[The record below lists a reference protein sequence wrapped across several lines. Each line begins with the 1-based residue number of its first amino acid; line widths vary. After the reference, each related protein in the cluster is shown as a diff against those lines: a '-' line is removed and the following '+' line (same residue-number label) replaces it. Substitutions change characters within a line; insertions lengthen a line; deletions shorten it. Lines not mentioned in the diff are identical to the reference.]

1 MPNPPKPVELKALQG
16 NPGRRPI
23 HETEVVDVVFGAAV
37 APPGLGASGLSLWH
51 TVYEA
56 GELWVSSRTD
66 FHLVEQVCRQMDRV
80 AELRE
85 LWIAD
90 PADRSLNTTLL
101 ETEKAVQ
108 SGLSDIASGEDARL
122 LADRTR
128 LGLVS
133 ARAKSKLEEIMAMKR
148 PPSE

>member
-37 APPGLGASGLSLWH
+37 APEGLGPSGLSLWA

-85 LWIAD
+85 LWLAE

-108 SGLSDIASGEDARL
+108 SGLSL
-122 LADRTR
+122 LGFTPADRTR

-148 PPSE
+148 PPSG

>member
-23 HETEVVDVVFGAAV
+23 LENEVVAVDFGAAV
-37 APPGLGASGLSLWH
+37 VPVGLGAAGLSLWH

-66 FHLVEQVCRQMDRV
+66 VHLVEQVCRQMDRV

-85 LWIAD
+85 LWLAD

-108 SGLSDIASGEDARL
+108 SGLSL
-122 LADRTR
+122 LGFTPADRTR

-148 PPSE
+148 QPGE

>member
-23 HETEVVDVVFGAAV
+23 VENEVVAVDFGAAV
-37 APPGLGASGLSLWH
+37 APPDLGPSGSSLWA

-66 FHLVEQVCRQMDRV
+66 VHLVEQVCRQMDRV

-85 LWIAD
+85 LWLAD

-108 SGLSDIASGEDARL
+108 SGLSL
-122 LADRTR
+122 LGFTPADRTR

-148 PPSE
+148 QPGE

>member
-23 HETEVVDVVFGAAV
+23 LENEVVAVDFGAASV
-37 APPGLGASGLSLWH
+37 PEGLGPSGSSLWH

-66 FHLVEQVCRQMDRV
+66 VHLVEQVCRQMDRV
-80 AELRE
+80 AGLRE
-85 LWIAD
+85 LWLED
-90 PADRSLNTTLL
+90 PADRGVNTSLL

-108 SGLSDIASGEDARL
+108 SGLSL
-122 LADRTR
+122 LGFTPADRTR

-148 PPSE
+148 QPGE

>member
-23 HETEVVDVVFGAAV
+23 VETEVVDVPFGVAV
-37 APPGLGASGLSLWH
+37 APDGLGLAGLSLWQ

-66 FHLVEQVCRQMDRV
+66 SHLVEQVCRQMDRV

-85 LWIAD
+85 LWLVD

-108 SGLSDIASGEDARL
+108 SGLSL
-122 LADRTR
+122 LGFTPADRTR

>member
-16 NPGRRPI
+16 NPSRRPI
-23 HETEVVDVVFGAAV
+23 SENQVVPVAFGDAVV
-37 APPGLGASGLSLWH
+37 PDGLGAAGLSLWR

-66 FHLVEQVCRQMDRV
+66 SHLVEQVCRQMDRV
-80 AELRE
+80 AGLRE
-85 LWIAD
+85 LWLVD
-90 PADRSLNTTLL
+90 PSDRGVNTSLL

-108 SGLSDIASGEDARL
+108 SGLSL
-122 LADRTR
+122 LGFTPADRTR

-148 PPSE
+148 QPGE

>member
-37 APPGLGASGLSLWH
+37 APDGLGPSGLSLWH

-80 AELRE
+80 AGLRE
-85 LWIAD
+85 LWISD

-108 SGLSDIASGEDARL
+108 SGLSL
-122 LADRTR
+122 LGFTPADRTR

-148 PPSE
+148 PPE

>member
-23 HETEVVDVVFGAAV
+23 LENEVVSVDFGAAS
-37 APPGLGASGLSLWH
+37 APEGLGPSGLSLWA

-66 FHLVEQVCRQMDRV
+66 VHLVEQVCRQMDRV
-80 AELRE
+80 AGLRE
-85 LWIAD
+85 LWLAD
-90 PADRSLNTTLL
+90 PADRGVNTSLL

-108 SGLSDIASGEDARL
+108 SGLSL
-122 LADRTR
+122 LGFTPADRTR

-148 PPSE
+148 PESE

>member
-37 APPGLGASGLSLWH
+37 APDGLGPSGLSLWH

-66 FHLVEQVCRQMDRV
+66 FHMVEQVCRQMDRV

-85 LWIAD
+85 LWISD

-108 SGLSDIASGEDARL
+108 SGLSL
-122 LADRTR
+122 LGFTPADRTR

>member
-23 HETEVVDVVFGAAV
+23 LENEVVSVDFGAAS
-37 APPGLGASGLSLWH
+37 APPGLGAAGASLWA

-66 FHLVEQVCRQMDRV
+66 VHLVEQVCRQMDRV
-80 AELRE
+80 AGLRE
-85 LWIAD
+85 LWLED
-90 PADRSLNTTLL
+90 PADRGVNTSLL

-108 SGLSDIASGEDARL
+108 SGLSL
-122 LADRTR
+122 LGFTPADRTR

-133 ARAKSKLEEIMAMKR
+133 ARAKSKLEEIMAMKQAK
-148 PPSE
+148 S

>member
-37 APPGLGASGLSLWH
+37 APDGLGPSGLSLWH

-56 GELWVSSRTD
+56 GESWVSSRTD
-66 FHLVEQVCRQMDRV
+66 VHLVEQVCRQMDRV
-80 AELRE
+80 AGLRE

-90 PADRSLNTTLL
+90 PADRGVNTSLL

-108 SGLSDIASGEDARL
+108 SGLSL
-122 LADRTR
+122 LGFTPADRTR

>member
-1 MPNPPKPVELKALQG
+1 MGNPPKPAELKLLQG
-16 NPGRRPI
+16 NPGQHKIAFSESAPL
-23 HETEVVDVVFGAAV
+23 VDFGNAV
-37 APPGLGASGLSLWH
+37 APDDLGPTGLSLWQ

-66 FHLVEQVCRQMDRV
+66 SHLVEQVCRQLDR
-80 AELRE
+80 AAGLRE
-85 LWIAD
+85 LWLAD
-90 PADRSLNTTLL
+90 PADRKINMSLL

-108 SGLSDIASGEDARL
+108 SGLSL
-122 LADRTR
+122 LGFTPADRTR

>member
-1 MPNPPKPVELKALQG
+1 VPNPPKPVELKALQG

-37 APPGLGASGLSLWH
+37 APDGLGASGLSLWH

-85 LWIAD
+85 LWLAD

-108 SGLSDIASGEDARL
+108 SGLSL
-122 LADRTR
+122 LGFTPADRTR